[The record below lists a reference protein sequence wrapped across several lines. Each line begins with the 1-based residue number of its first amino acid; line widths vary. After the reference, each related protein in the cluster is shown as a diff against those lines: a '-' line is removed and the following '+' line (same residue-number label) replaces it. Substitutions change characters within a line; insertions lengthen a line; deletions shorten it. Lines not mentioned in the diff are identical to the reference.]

1 MQAPWA
7 FVMQTTLIKA
17 NMYFDPSA
25 FILNNQELFMT
36 VGVVVAIGCTTLVI
50 TAVVIM
56 LALRMDK

>member
-1 MQAPWA
+1 
-7 FVMQTTLIKA
+7 
-17 NMYFDPSA
+17 MYFDPSA